1 MSLDLKRFSVIGL
14 HGKFDIDIPINDN
27 KLILVG
33 VNGLGKTTVVNL
45 LYFLLTTQWSNLLE
59 FEFTA
64 LELELNGTP
73 LRIARDEILAKLKLS
88 ERSEK
93 TLVRW
98 AARSPYPQKLLERIL
113 SHPLYPVL
121 VDLPASLADKVTHDI
136 ARDIGIPQ
144 RHLAQIVS
152 EAPRRPQ
159 EDLFDSAKDAPTL
172 VEFLSLLKEAGN
184 HQVIYLPTYRRIEQ
198 DFKAIFPNLD
208 EDELRRITLRSERM
222 VSSRNR
228 GHVEL
233 IQFGMQD
240 VEDKIAEELQAIR
253 ERTRSQLTNL
263 TASYLKDIIGNRADT
278 IPTDFFRGLDDKVV
292 AAVLERVEENTLSI
306 EDKRE
311 VQSAIRRIRS
321 ENSVHEVRDKYLA
334 YFFSRLLEIYV
345 DLDKSESDIR
355 KLVETCNRYLERKRL
370 VYNDSSFTAQIV
382 DSDDATLSWKVL
394 SSGEKQ
400 VASLFTHLFLSKN
413 TDQAVIID
421 EPELSLSVQWQKTLL
436 PDIANSQNC
445 KLLIAVTHS
454 PFIYANEL
462 DAYTVDLSRCISIH
476 EPASQAS

>member
-1 MSLDLKRFSVIGL
+1 MSLDVKRFAVIGL
-14 HGKFDIDIPINDN
+14 HGKYDIDIPINDN

-45 LYFLLTTQWSNLLE
+45 LYFLLTTQWSRLLE
-59 FEFTA
+59 FEFMA
-64 LELELNGTP
+64 LELDLNATQI
-73 LRIARDEILAKLKLS
+73 RIAREEILAKLKFS

-93 TLVRW
+93 ILARW
-98 AARSPYPQKLLERIL
+98 AIRSPYPQKLLERVL
-113 SHPLYPVL
+113 THPLYPVL
-121 VDLPASLADKVTHDI
+121 MDLPASLTDKVTHDI
-136 ARDIGIPQ
+136 ARDVGIPPK
-144 RHLAQIVS
+144 HVAQILA
-152 EAPRRPQ
+152 EAPRSAQ
-159 EDLFDSAKDAPTL
+159 EGLFDSLKDTPAMM
-172 VEFLSLLKEAGN
+172 EFLSLLKEAGN

-208 EDELRRITLRSERM
+208 DDELRRITLRSEKM

-240 VEDKIAEELQAIR
+240 VEDKITEELQAIR

-292 AAVLERVEENTLSI
+292 TAVLDRVEENTLSI

-311 VQSAIRRIRS
+311 VQSAIRRIRAKDS
-321 ENSVHEVRDKYLA
+321 GHKVRDKYLA

-345 DLDKSESDIR
+345 DLDYSEANIR
-355 KLVETCNRYLERKRL
+355 KLVETCNRYLERKKL
-370 VYNDSSFTAQIV
+370 EYNDSSFTAQVV
-382 DSDDATLSWKVL
+382 DSDGAALSWKVL

-413 TDQAVIID
+413 TEQTVIID

-436 PDIANSQNC
+436 PDIADSKNC

-454 PFIYANEL
+454 PFIYANQL
-462 DAYTVDLSRCISIH
+462 DSYTVDLSRCISLH
-476 EPASQAS
+476 APSSNV